1 MIQRAYI
8 TEWRATAP
16 WTANEQVEQDLVISR
31 SLVEIYAESDLARQL
46 AFRGGTAL
54 HKLHLAP
61 AVRYSEDID
70 LVQVEAGP
78 IGKVIDRIR
87 ERLAF
92 LGRPRV
98 IQKERNNTIV
108 FAFDSEIPPTVSLKL
123 KVEINC
129 REHAPVFGT
138 VTAPFEVKS
147 LWYSGSAG
155 IRTYTLE
162 ELLGSKTR
170 ALYQRRKG
178 RDLFDLWYA
187 LVTAR
192 PSGRRIADSFTAIM
206 QADGLRVTQRQFAR
220 NMAAKLADSGFRS
233 DTAALLRPGTQFN
246 PDAAWALVAS
256 EVIGLLP

>member
-1 MIQRAYI
+1 VIPRAYI
-8 TEWRATAP
+8 TGWRATAP

-31 SLVEIYAESDLARQL
+31 SLAEIYADSELARQL

-70 LVQVEAGP
+70 MVQVEPGP
-78 IGKVIDRIR
+78 IGAVIDRLR

-98 IQKERNNTIV
+98 VQKERNNTLV
-108 FAFDSEIPPTVSLKL
+108 FLFDSEIPPTVRLKL

-138 VTAPFEVKS
+138 VTVPFEVKS
-147 LWYSGSAG
+147 PWYAG
-155 IRTYTLE
+155 VAAVRTYTLE

-187 LVTAR
+187 LVAAR
-192 PSGRRIADSFTAIM
+192 PSGSRIAESFAAIM
-206 QADGLRVTQRQFAR
+206 RADGLRVTARQFEQ
-220 NMAAKLADSGFRS
+220 NMTAKLADNGFRS
-233 DTAALLRPGTQFN
+233 DTAALIRPGTEYN
-246 PDAAWALVAS
+246 PDTAWALVAR
-256 EVIGLLP
+256 EVIALLP